1 MAAVAEADRPR
12 EKLARVGAES
22 LGDNELL
29 ALVLGS
35 GTRSRGA
42 LIVAD
47 DVLREAGGVRGLS
60 RIDADGLCRVSGVGV
75 SKASRVLAAV
85 ELGRRTLMSPSPRR
99 RRLITTED
107 LVAHLLPRYSGFRD
121 ERFGVLLLDGKQRLM
136 RTVILTQGSH
146 ELSIALPREVFR
158 VAAMASASSVVLF
171 HNHPSGDP
179 SPSYEDRLATD
190 RLRAAG
196 VVMGID
202 VTDHI
207 ILGDKRIF
215 SFREEATT

>member
-1 MAAVAEADRPR
+1 MSTVAEADRPR

-47 DVLREAGGVRGLS
+47 DVLRQAGGVRGLS
-60 RIDADGLCRVSGVGV
+60 RIDVDELCRVSGVGT

-121 ERFGVLLLDGKQRLM
+121 ERFGVLLLDAKQRLM
-136 RTVILTQGSH
+136 RTVILAQGSH
-146 ELSIALPREVFR
+146 EFTIALPARGLPGGGDGVGVKRGAVSQSPQRRSDTELR
-158 VAAMASASSVVLF
+158 RPPRHRAPARGRGDHRDRCDRS
-171 HNHPSGDP
+171 HHPG
-179 SPSYEDRLATD
+179 
-190 RLRAAG
+190 
-196 VVMGID
+196 
-202 VTDHI
+202 
-207 ILGDKRIF
+207 
-215 SFREEATT
+215 